1 MALFWRKCLFWGIRI
16 STMKNYVDRAARN
29 VDRDQSTVPY
39 CHKGLW
45 NVYIGL
51 SCLLYKSLSVQET
64 TLHSCLEYELIWK
77 KQTKKSW
84 SSKTLKKGLYL
95 HIKIQCYWSSFSLPF
110 FPYQFMLEITVFLID
125 WSGRKY
131 CSNLFHNHFFS
142 FLTSRTLA
150 RI

>member
-29 VDRDQSTVPY
+29 VDRDQSSAAY
-39 CHKGLW
+39 CAILPQRFMEC
-45 NVYIGL
+45 VYW
-51 SCLLYKSLSVQET
+51 SLLYKSLSVQET

-95 HIKIQCYWSSFSLPF
+95 YIKIQCYWSSFSLPF

-125 WSGRKY
+125 WSGRKQ
-131 CSNLFHNHFFS
+131 
-142 FLTSRTLA
+142 
-150 RI
+150 

>member
-1 MALFWRKCLFWGIRI
+1 MSFLGD
-16 STMKNYVDRAARN
+16 KNFNDEKLCR
-29 VDRDQSTVPY
+29 QSSPECRQRPEY
-39 CHKGLW
+39 CAILTQRFMEC
-45 NVYIGL
+45 VYWSLL
-51 SCLLYKSLSVQET
+51 SLVQKLVCSGNDLTQLSWVWT
-64 TLHSCLEYELIWK
+64 DMK

-95 HIKIQCYWSSFSLPF
+95 YIKIQCYWSSFSLPF

-142 FLTSRTLA
+142 SHLEH
-150 RI
+150 

>member
-1 MALFWRKCLFWGIRI
+1 MEEMSFLGD
-16 STMKNYVDRAARN
+16 KNFNDEKLCR
-29 VDRDQSTVPY
+29 QSSPECRQRPEY
-39 CHKGLW
+39 CAILPQRFMEC
-45 NVYIGL
+45 VYW
-51 SCLLYKSLSVQET
+51 SLLYKSLSVQET

-142 FLTSRTLA
+142 SHLEH
-150 RI
+150 